1 MEKAINEVN
10 EFKGYQ
16 DVTAGT
22 MIHILRK
29 YGIETGNI
37 FTYVEKFAI
46 QPDVTMNIK
55 GKIYEN
61 KGAFM
66 KLQEILFSPEN
77 RGKRFLLV
85 ADTGSGKSYAITRI
99 IHTLN
104 EQIHSSTSNQHSSN
118 KFSIYSCPRRAL
130 INNLKRDFESDGYS
144 TMLTGSDE
152 YSSLE
157 RERIV
162 KNNSSFLTTID
173 HAPKIIASKLQ
184 MNPSN
189 DGIPTLMVTDE
200 VHVLGTTDASFKLDA
215 VRDYLVAERRILD
228 AKGVSLHVTATPE
241 NLHVSDYDLI
251 IKINQIDHE
260 NPFYEAKY
268 SVLDKSTKELKSQF
282 LRTIIEAAT
291 SNKDRKVLIFIEE
304 TKWIEDYCKELQKRN
319 IHAIGIMAKKDSER
333 TYEEKMIIDN
343 GVIPQDIQV
352 ILSTTVLSSGVS
364 ITNNQECD
372 ETWVLCSHNSMN
384 HEATRLIQMSHRLR
398 NRYKSFRLFFQKT
411 ETPKVKSAF
420 LYHALLK
427 EKIEKAENSKELIM
441 KIRKNPTKYLIRL
454 DEMEQQARLFSDHNG
469 KIHVLTPKIQS
480 DLIRNKTYYN
490 YKNQERLIWE
500 LEQRFQCEF
509 SKSDIVLGE
518 EGEETFTEDKTEV
531 SNMTAKEVLKAIIN
545 DPNMYVR
552 LRREYVRFG
561 RGGKS
566 VLLKQIKPRTAK
578 EDLLYFI
585 EHGVDYEIVKKV
597 MQCHLKAKKDVTC
610 SYLQDKRALDRLEKM
625 KLADDS
631 SIEAELCKVVD
642 YQLDFARRER
652 REIKFGTIT
661 EMDEYLG
668 KLRDFLIKSYGSNPQ
683 LTDFEANHLR
693 ALLHYTVKSSSK
705 FKTTREF
712 TIWGFKDKKTVL
724 EKYGIERIV

>member
-77 RGKRFLLV
+77 RGKRLLLV

-173 HAPKIIASKLQ
+173 HAPKIIESKLQ

-268 SVLDKSTKELKSQF
+268 SVLDESTKELKAQF
-282 LRTIIEAAT
+282 LRTIIEAVN
-291 SNKDRKVLIFIEE
+291 SNKERKLLIFIEE
-304 TKWIEDYCKELQKRN
+304 TKWIEDYCKELQKQN
-319 IHAIGIMAKKDSER
+319 IHAIGIIAKKDSER
-333 TYEEKMIIDN
+333 TYEEKMVIDN
-343 GVIPQDIQV
+343 GVIPQGIQV

-411 ETPKVKSAF
+411 ESPQVKSAF
-420 LYHALLK
+420 LYHTLLK
-427 EKIEKAENSKELIM
+427 EKITKAENSKELIM

-454 DEMEQQARLFSDHNG
+454 DEMEQQASLFSDQNG
-469 KIHVLTPKIQS
+469 KIHVLSPKIQS
-480 DLIRNKTYYN
+480 ELIRNKTYYN
-490 YKNQERLIWE
+490 YKNQDRLIWE
-500 LEQRFQCEF
+500 LEQRYQCEF
-509 SKSDIVLGE
+509 SKGDIVIDE
-518 EGEETFTEDKTEV
+518 EGKKTLIEDNTGL
-531 SNMTAKEVLKAIIN
+531 STMTPKEALMAIVN

-552 LRREYVRFG
+552 LKREYVRFG

-566 VLLKQIKPRTAK
+566 VLLKQIKPRTAR

-597 MQCHLKAKKDVTC
+597 MQCHLKSKKDITC
-610 SYLQDKRALDRLEKM
+610 SYLQDKEAQQSVERIKSTKETTIYGEMYRLVSEQLKM
-625 KLADDS
+625 AK
-631 SIEAELCKVVD
+631 INEL
-642 YQLDFARRER
+642 
-652 REIKFGTIT
+652 EIKFGIKRD
-661 EMDEYLG
+661 MDNF
-668 KLRDFLIKSYGSNPQ
+668 LRRLLDILIKSYGSDPK
-683 LTDFEANHLR
+683 LTNFDVEYFRE
-693 ALLHYTVKSSSK
+693 LLHYTVKRSSK
-705 FKTTREF
+705 FKSTREF
-712 TIWGFKDKKTVL
+712 AIWGFKDKKTVL
-724 EKYGIERIV
+724 EKYGLEKFV